1 MAHIMSMPSVILPQE
16 IFKGDSKSKHYFYHS
31 HITLRVSN
39 FDRLQSEGFVLNH
52 HHRWQMI
59 KNKTV
64 LLSSRPSCWICLN
77 WIQRATFTLLLAC
90 VLMRSVLI
98 ETNHLSAL
106 HLRIF
111 LNSPQH
117 PLSWCFD
124 RTDPS
129 DRPLNCRCDTFE
141 RVLMFF
147 WLFHLRII
155 INFIVRHGNLSLIG
169 RKIIK
174 GICNQSGKL
183 APNLHVPY

>member
-1 MAHIMSMPSVILPQE
+1 
-16 IFKGDSKSKHYFYHS
+16 
-31 HITLRVSN
+31 
-39 FDRLQSEGFVLNH
+39 
-52 HHRWQMI
+52 MI

-117 PLSWCFD
+117 PLSRCFD